1 MQRRPPWFYNQSA
14 VIPFRFEQDKLNVML
29 ITSRNRKR
37 WIIPKGIIERDITP
51 AESGQREAFEE
62 AGLRGRVSRKPIG
75 TYRYRK
81 WGDTCEVQVFLLKIE
96 QVLDEWPES
105 SVRQRRWATVEEA
118 ANLVKEEE
126 LGTLIRKLP
135 LYSQVDDLSS
145 QS

>member
-1 MQRRPPWFYNQSA
+1 MQRRPLWFYNQSA

-37 WIIPKGIIERDITP
+37 WIIPKGIIEREFSP
-51 AESGQREAFEE
+51 AESAQREAFEE
-62 AGLRGRVSRKPIG
+62 AGLQGRVSRKSIG

-81 WGDTCEVQVFLLKIE
+81 WGATCKVQVFLLKIE

-118 ANLVKEEE
+118 ANLVEEEE
-126 LGTLIRKLP
+126 LGRLIRNLP
-135 LYSQVDDLSS
+135 LYSQADDLSS
-145 QS
+145 ES